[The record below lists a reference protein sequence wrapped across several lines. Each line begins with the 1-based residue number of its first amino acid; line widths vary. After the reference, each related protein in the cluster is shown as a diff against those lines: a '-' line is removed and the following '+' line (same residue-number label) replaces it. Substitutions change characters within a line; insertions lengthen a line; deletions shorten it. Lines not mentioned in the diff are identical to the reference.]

1 LKARNK
7 LLKQQGSATV
17 VGSKLKQWIEA
28 ARLWRELSKQ
38 IEAALVIGYDDWLKE
53 LARAIRGEASPEHGA
68 EFASKVLDLYRP
80 DATARRIYDEL
91 VDSDSLWTSAS
102 VTKF

>member
-1 LKARNK
+1 
-7 LLKQQGSATV
+7 
-17 VGSKLKQWIEA
+17 
-28 ARLWRELSKQ
+28 
-38 IEAALVIGYDDWLKE
+38 VIGYDDWLKE
-53 LARAIRGEASPEHGA
+53 LPRAIRGEASPERGA